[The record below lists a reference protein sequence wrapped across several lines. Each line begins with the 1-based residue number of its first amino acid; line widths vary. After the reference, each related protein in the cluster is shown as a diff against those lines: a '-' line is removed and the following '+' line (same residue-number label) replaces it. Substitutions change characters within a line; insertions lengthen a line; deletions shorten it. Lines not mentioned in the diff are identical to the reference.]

1 MRFRLIGFFLFAFL
15 LGPVQA
21 QGDISIENAWARATP
36 PGAANAAIYFKL
48 SNTGQADEQLLGA
61 SSESA
66 DHAGLHTHVHKD
78 GMMQMTPVD
87 MILIP
92 AGGEAVLKPH
102 GDHVMLMGIRK
113 PLKEGESVVLDLD
126 FRQSGKMRLNVPIH
140 KQAPGG

>member
-1 MRFRLIGFFLFAFL
+1 MRFSLIGFFLFAFL

-21 QGDISIENAWARATP
+21 QGDISIDNAWARATP

-66 DHAGLHTHVHKD
+66 HHAGLHTHVHKD

-87 MILIP
+87 MIEIP
-92 AGGEAVLKPH
+92 AGGEAVLEPH

-113 PLKEGESVVLDLD
+113 PLKEGESVVLDLV
-126 FRQSGKMRLNVPIH
+126 FRQSGKMRLNIPVH
-140 KQAPGG
+140 KEAPGG